1 LGNWLKLWVP
11 VIIVSLIISITL
23 ASSVDAQGKYSI
35 PAWVKGVANFWV
47 EGNIS
52 DTEFG
57 ESISFLIEQN
67 ILRVEMPDDS
77 EWKAEADK
85 LYKENKKLEAENK
98 KLKQENAEL
107 QAILN
112 SVLVETD
119 RNSYLDDSEY
129 LDNGCPVGFPYLWSD
144 GYCYVSSEPNCPADY
159 PYSWSDGFC
168 YKSPEYL
175 DNGCHSDFPYL
186 WSDGY
191 CYTIPQSTY
200 DEQVDSAPSCDPSYP
215 DLCIPPYPPDLDCD
229 EIYYSNFRVL
239 QPDPHGFDRDKDGI
253 GCEVG
258 SPPSSNC
265 DPSYPDVC
273 IPPYPPDLDCG
284 EIGYSN
290 FRVLQPDPHGFD
302 RDKDGI
308 GCES

>member
-1 LGNWLKLWVP
+1 M
-11 VIIVSLIISITL
+11 IISITL

-57 ESISFLIEQN
+57 EAISFLIEQN
-67 ILRVEMPDDS
+67 IIRVEMPDDG

-85 LYKENKKLEAENK
+85 LFKENKKLEAENI
-98 KLKQENAEL
+98 KLKRENAEL
-107 QAILN
+107 NAILN

-119 RNSYLDDSEY
+119 RNSYLDDSGY
-129 LDNGCPVGFPYLWSD
+129 LDNGCPVGYPYLWSD
-144 GYCYVSSEPNCPADY
+144 GLCHVVSEPNCSADY

-191 CYTIPQSTY
+191 CYTMPEPNCPADYPYSWSDGFCYKSPEYLDNGCHSDFPYPLSDGDCYTIPESTY

-215 DLCIPPYPPDLDCD
+215 
-229 EIYYSNFRVL
+229 N
-239 QPDPHGFDRDKDGI
+239 
-253 GCEVG
+253 
-258 SPPSSNC
+258 
-265 DPSYPDVC
+265 VC

-284 EIGYSN
+284 DIGYSN
-290 FRVLQPDPHGFD
+290 FRVTGSDPHGFD
-302 RDKDGI
+302 RDNDGI

>member
-1 LGNWLKLWVP
+1 LKLWIP
-11 VIIVSLIISITL
+11 IIIVSLIISITL

-98 KLKQENAEL
+98 KLKRENAEL

-119 RNSYLDDSEY
+119 RNSYLDDYDSLENVC
-129 LDNGCPVGFPYLWSD
+129 DSDFPYLWSD
-144 GYCYVSSEPNCPADY
+144 GYCYTIPEPNCSADY

-191 CYTIPQSTY
+191 CYTVPESTY
-200 DEQVDSAPSCDPSYP
+200 DEPVESAPRCDPSYP
-215 DLCIPPYPPDLDCD
+215 DVCIPPYPPDLDCD
-229 EIYYSNFRVL
+229 EIYYSNFRVIGS
-239 QPDPHGFDRDKDGI
+239 DPHGFDADYDGI

-258 SPPSSNC
+258 SPPSTQPSC

-290 FRVLQPDPHGFD
+290 FRVVGDDPHGFD
-302 RDKDGI
+302 RDNDGI